1 MRHCPL
7 LTSAAVE
14 ALEEGCRQLT
24 YLDMH
29 PLREDDEIEIEP
41 SSSDEIEIA

>member
-7 LTSAAVE
+7 LTSAAVQ

-29 PLREDDEIEIEP
+29 PLREDDEIEIET
-41 SSSDEIEIA
+41 SSPDEIEIA